1 MSISLKFCCIFIIF
15 VICSTLL
22 RVESFTPK
30 ERLAHS
36 SVLVG
41 DKLYFFGGADSIWK
55 SMGNCSINN
64 DPNIYL
70 FGGYMVD
77 NDLSDSF
84 TSIIYRFNVNYST
97 WSIPPVGGIS
107 PERRRLLIVMEI
119 HQQQNTLI
127 IWSFL
132 MPLDYHG
139 QLFLRL
145 THRDN
150 ETSYTATLLP
160 NGFIVYIG
168 GYEIKENG
176 DYIVVDIKQT
186 NLYDTNSLT
195 WSLKVFG
202 DIKNAQ
208 VVPDTTVLN
217 TRIEPYEW
225 NEPQV
230 TSNIGTVSSLIAHTA
245 DLTAGFTSQIQS
257 RLGHTAVIAPNGKI
271 IIYGGSKRI
280 GNIKLSRVF
289 PDISDVGTETYQYM
303 ILNL

>member
-41 DKLYFFGGADSIWK
+41 DKLYFFGGAGSDSIWK

-195 WSLKVFG
+195 WSLK
-202 DIKNAQ
+202 
-208 VVPDTTVLN
+208 
-217 TRIEPYEW
+217 
-225 NEPQV
+225 
-230 TSNIGTVSSLIAHTA
+230 
-245 DLTAGFTSQIQS
+245 TAGFTSQIQS

-289 PDISDVGTETYQYM
+289 PDISDVGTVPSIIM
-303 ILNL
+303 ISLGII